1 MTTVS
6 TGLSGSVAPPPG
18 HHDGVPGRDQPGA
31 SPVGI
36 ILSRRDGFVRRFASH
51 RAAVAAVVFLL
62 VVTAIAVLAE
72 HIAPFKPSAQNL
84 RLVLKGPSAEHLLG
98 TDELGRDVLSRL
110 IFGARVSLLA
120 GVQAVGVGVLL
131 GVPLG
136 LIAGYF
142 GRWVDA
148 GLSRIA
154 EAILSFPPLL
164 LAIAIVGVLGKGVT
178 HAMIAIGVVFAPRFF
193 RLVRGSVLSVREE
206 TYVEAARSIGCTH
219 SRIIGRHILPNVISP
234 LLIQVTLTIGLAMLS
249 EASLSFL
256 GLGVQPPE
264 SSWGSMMGSAY
275 RHVSKQPWQAV
286 YPGLAIVLIVLSF
299 NAVGDGLRS
308 SIGRRAQRR
317 S

>member
-1 MTTVS
+1 MTSVS

-18 HHDGVPGRDQPGA
+18 HHDGVPGSGPPGA

-36 ILSRRDGFVRRFASH
+36 IFSRRDGFVRRFASH